1 MLNDYHE
8 RERMSPFAGVTKK
21 ARASIE
27 ALSRQL
33 ILEREGVAPT
43 AYAGGGGDPTC
54 GRTGASPGKRR
65 GFMGILILALLIV
78 AVVAIFTIQ
87 NALPVSVVFL
97 FWKFQA
103 SLAIVTFLSVL
114 TGIVIASSIFFWL
127 RIRRNRKEKKTGL
140 SV

>member
-1 MLNDYHE
+1 
-8 RERMSPFAGVTKK
+8 
-21 ARASIE
+21 
-27 ALSRQL
+27 
-33 ILEREGVAPT
+33 
-43 AYAGGGGDPTC
+43 
-54 GRTGASPGKRR
+54 
-65 GFMGILILALLIV
+65 MGILILALLIV

-114 TGIVIASSIFFWL
+114 TGIVIASIIFFWL

>member
-1 MLNDYHE
+1 
-8 RERMSPFAGVTKK
+8 
-21 ARASIE
+21 
-27 ALSRQL
+27 
-33 ILEREGVAPT
+33 
-43 AYAGGGGDPTC
+43 
-54 GRTGASPGKRR
+54 
-65 GFMGILILALLIV
+65 MGILILALIIV

-114 TGIVIASSIFFWL
+114 TGIVIASIIFFWL

>member
-1 MLNDYHE
+1 
-8 RERMSPFAGVTKK
+8 
-21 ARASIE
+21 
-27 ALSRQL
+27 
-33 ILEREGVAPT
+33 
-43 AYAGGGGDPTC
+43 
-54 GRTGASPGKRR
+54 
-65 GFMGILILALLIV
+65 MGILILALLIV

-114 TGIVIASSIFFWL
+114 MGIVIASSIFFWL